1 MLAITE
7 RCAEEPSCLVAA
19 VAATTTTTTS
29 KATAVAKSFLYLDVT
44 SLAEHVVT
52 LHFVQL
58 PALAALAWVCI
69 AGEGKLLSPKQLAD
83 LESLYQQDEVKASLS
98 ATIHRIYLVYIEYSS
113 YTKYHS
119 NFGVASF
126 AVLPFLPRNHFPPG

>member
-7 RCAEEPSCLVAA
+7 RCAEEPSYLVAA

-69 AGEGKLLSPKQLAD
+69 AGEGKLLSPKQLLAVGAFCTTELPALLKVVFFVD
-83 LESLYQQDEVKASLS
+83 INKSLQGLGVVQS
-98 ATIHRIYLVYIEYSS
+98 ALRNPKDGQFVRCVGRYLW
-113 YTKYHS
+113 T
-119 NFGVASF
+119 
-126 AVLPFLPRNHFPPG
+126 